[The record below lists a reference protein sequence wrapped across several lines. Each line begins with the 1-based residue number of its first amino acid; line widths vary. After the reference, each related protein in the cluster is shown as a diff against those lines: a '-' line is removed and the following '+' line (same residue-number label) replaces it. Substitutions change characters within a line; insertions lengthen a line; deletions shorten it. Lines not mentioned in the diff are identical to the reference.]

1 MGNDRGGEAGRRE
14 GNVFAAVRKS
24 ESQRLIA
31 RVGPL
36 PAWPSIPA
44 EQIDCRDAGG
54 QKDARRALAF
64 CAARAHR
71 QGALR
76 RRGRRGNAV
85 AGAARVRHRRRSTRN
100 SEEPPQMKSA
110 SESGVP
116 GTRPEGVQDEREA
129 AAHVR
134 EMFGRIAP
142 RYDLLNHLLSL
153 DIDKVWRRRVAKRF
167 SAILRNPAAR
177 VLDLCCGT
185 GDLAL
190 AFRKEAPAGAE
201 IMGSDFVPEMLVRAR
216 AKAAACAAGVT
227 FVEADA
233 LALPFGDGSF
243 DLVSCAFGFRN
254 LANYERGLRGNFSR
268 AEAGRRRCNSGICR
282 ASGKNVRKSLPFL
295 FSASASA
302 AWRAD
307 FRERFRVHLS
317 SEFGQQISISGSAAR
332 PIRASWV
339 FGSAV

>member
-1 MGNDRGGEAGRRE
+1 
-14 GNVFAAVRKS
+14 
-24 ESQRLIA
+24 
-31 RVGPL
+31 
-36 PAWPSIPA
+36 
-44 EQIDCRDAGG
+44 
-54 QKDARRALAF
+54 
-64 CAARAHR
+64 
-71 QGALR
+71 
-76 RRGRRGNAV
+76 
-85 AGAARVRHRRRSTRN
+85 
-100 SEEPPQMKSA
+100 MKTV

-167 SAILRNPAAR
+167 RVVLYNPAAR

-201 IMGSDFVPEMLVRAR
+201 IAGSDFVPEMLSRAQS
-216 AKAAACAAGVT
+216 KAAACGARIT

-243 DLVSCAFGFRN
+243 DLVSCSFGLRN
-254 LANYERGLRGNFSR
+254 LANYERGLMEILRVLKPGGVAAILEFGEPPGKLFGSLYRFYFRRVLPRLGGLISGNGSAYTYLPSSVGKFPSPEALQSLFNRVGFSDVRFERWTGGIVTLHTASR
-268 AEAGRRRCNSGICR
+268 A
-282 ASGKNVRKSLPFL
+282 
-295 FSASASA
+295 
-302 AWRAD
+302 
-307 FRERFRVHLS
+307 
-317 SEFGQQISISGSAAR
+317 
-332 PIRASWV
+332 
-339 FGSAV
+339 